1 MLKVSPT
8 LAGVSKG
15 REGNFENRLF
25 SNISSGKRSRG
36 KIEDSG
42 LNFRIS
48 WYKIGKILFVFLSLR
63 DRNDIDILSFLT
75 CFIYRFI
82 GLYSGRKGETHED
95 TRIKRYYI
103 IFVSNFLSY
112 KIITILTLCWLIMR
126 WSIDQL
132 DKWRIPRQG

>member
-1 MLKVSPT
+1 MLKLSPT

-75 CFIYRFI
+75 CFIYFHRFHRFI
-82 GLYSGRKGETHED
+82 FRKKRGNTWRHTH
-95 TRIKRYYI
+95 KA
-103 IFVSNFLSY
+103 LSY
-112 KIITILTLCWLIMR
+112 HLRFEFSLVQNHHDINTLLINNEMKYR
-126 WSIDQL
+126 SI
-132 DKWRIPRQG
+132 G

>member
-1 MLKVSPT
+1 MLKLSPT

-82 GLYSGRKGETHED
+82 GLYSGRKGKTHED
-95 TRIKRYYI
+95 TRIKRYHI

-112 KIITILTLCWLIMR
+112 KIITILTLC
-126 WSIDQL
+126 
-132 DKWRIPRQG
+132 

>member
-1 MLKVSPT
+1 MLKLSPT

-48 WYKIGKILFVFLSLR
+48 WYKIGKILFFFLSLR
-63 DRNDIDILSFLT
+63 DRNDIDILS

-95 TRIKRYYI
+95 TRIKRYHI

>member
-1 MLKVSPT
+1 MLKLSPT

-63 DRNDIDILSFLT
+63 DRY
-75 CFIYRFI
+75 FIFPNLFYLPFHRFI
-82 GLYSGRKGETHED
+82 FRKKRETHED
-95 TRIKRYYI
+95 TRIKQYYI
-103 IFVSNFLSY
+103 ILKSLRFEFSLVQNHHD
-112 KIITILTLCWLIMR
+112 INTLLINNEMKYR
-126 WSIDQL
+126 SI
-132 DKWRIPRQG
+132 G

>member
-1 MLKVSPT
+1 MLKLSPT

-63 DRNDIDILSFLT
+63 DRY
-75 CFIYRFI
+75 FIFPNLFYLPFHRFI
-82 GLYSGRKGETHED
+82 FRKKRGNAWRHTH
-95 TRIKRYYI
+95 KA
-103 IFVSNFLSY
+103 LSY
-112 KIITILTLCWLIMR
+112 HLRFEFSLVQNHHDINTLLINNEMKYR
-126 WSIDQL
+126 SI
-132 DKWRIPRQG
+132 G